1 MTDTGALQVTTP
13 TEREIAVTRV
23 FDAPRQLVFDALT
36 RPELLKRWMFGPDG
50 WSLPVCESDLK
61 VGGALRF
68 VWRGPG
74 MEMGMSGVYREVAPP
89 GRLVHT
95 ELFDEDWTGG
105 ETVVTTVLAEQ
116 GGRIALTST
125 ILYASREARDA
136 VLKTPMPQG
145 MATSYDRLEAVLA
158 SIPAQGDGQG
168 A

>member
-23 FDAPRQLVFDALT
+23 FDAPRQRIFDALT
-36 RPELLKRWMFGPDG
+36 RPELIRRWMFGPDG
-50 WSLPVCESDLK
+50 WSLPVCESDLR

-68 VWRGPG
+68 VWRDPN
-74 MEMGMSGVYREVAPP
+74 MEMGMSGSYREVAPP

-105 ETVVTTVLAEQ
+105 ETVVTTVLTEQ
-116 GGRIALTST
+116 DGRTTLTST

-136 VLKTPMPQG
+136 VLETPMTQG
-145 MATSYDRLEAVLA
+145 MATSYDRLAALLA
-158 SIPAQGDGQG
+158 
-168 A
+168 

>member
-23 FDAPRQLVFDALT
+23 FDAPRQRIFDALT
-36 RPELLKRWMFGPDG
+36 RPELIRRWMFGPDG
-50 WSLPVCESDLK
+50 WSLPVCESDLR

-68 VWRGPG
+68 VWRDPN
-74 MEMGMSGVYREVAPP
+74 MEMGMSGTYREVAPP

-105 ETVVTTVLAEQ
+105 ETVVTTVLTEQ
-116 GGRIALTST
+116 DGRTTLTST

-136 VLKTPMPQG
+136 VLKTPMTQG
-145 MATSYDRLEAVLA
+145 MATSYDRLAALLV
-158 SIPAQGDGQG
+158 
-168 A
+168 